1 MAEPPPPPPGSL
13 SALERL
19 SDELVALV
27 ARVVPAVVA
36 LFGSGRGATSS
47 GSGFLIDDRGH
58 VVTNYHVVQGMDPV
72 FHTILHAG
80 LRGSATLLGSDP
92 MTDLALLRLH
102 ESDGLPALVLREAP
116 ARLGEIC
123 IGLGSPFGMY
133 PESVAM
139 GVVSGVA
146 RTLDQEGYRP
156 IDRAIQTDVAI
167 NPGNSGGPLVDVRGD
182 VIGVNKSVDTRGQG
196 IGFAIPADTTRWV
209 VEQLKAEGTVVR
221 AALGV
226 SVVRKTVE
234 VDGGPRVGLEVIRVG
249 PTGSRNGLAEGDVLL
264 AVAGL
269 AVDEAGDLHRI
280 LTRDLIDRP
289 TDLEILRAGTVQHLS
304 VRPSR
309 LEG

>member
-19 SDELVALV
+19 SDELVGLV

-36 LFGSGRGATSS
+36 LFGAGQGATSS
-47 GSGFLIDDRGH
+47 GSGFLIDGQGH
-58 VVTNYHVVQGMDPV
+58 VVTNFHVVQGMDPL
-72 FHTILHAG
+72 FRTILHAG
-80 LRGSATLLGSDP
+80 VRGSAALVGSDP
-92 MTDLALLRLH
+92 TTDLALLRLQ
-102 ESDGLPALVLREAP
+102 EAAGLAGLVLREAP
-116 ARLGEIC
+116 ARLGELC
-123 IGLGSPFGMY
+123 IGLGSPFGIY

-182 VIGVNKSVDTRGQG
+182 VIGVNKSVDSRGQG

-209 VEQLKAEGTVVR
+209 VEQLKADGTVVR

-226 SVVRKTVE
+226 SVVPRTID
-234 VDGGPRVGLEVIRVG
+234 VDGGPRAGLEVIRVG
-249 PTGSRNGLAEGDVLL
+249 PVGARNGLAEGDVLL
-264 AVAGL
+264 AVEGQP
-269 AVDEAGDLHRI
+269 VDEAGDLHRI
-280 LTRDLIDRP
+280 LTKDLIDRP
-289 TDLEILRAGTVQHLS
+289 TDVEILRAGTVQHLS
-304 VRPSR
+304 IRPSR

>member
-1 MAEPPPPPPGSL
+1 MAEHPPPPPGSL

-36 LFGSGRGATSS
+36 LFGSGRGSASS
-47 GSGFLIDDRGH
+47 GSGFLIDDQGH
-58 VVTNYHVVQGMDPV
+58 LVTNYHVVQGMDPV
-72 FHTILHAG
+72 FQTILHAG
-80 LRGSATLLGSDP
+80 ARGSATLLGSDP
-92 MTDLALLRLH
+92 TTDLALLRLH

-133 PESVAM
+133 PESVAI

-196 IGFAIPADTTRWV
+196 IGFAIPADTTCWV
-209 VEQLKAEGTVVR
+209 IEQLKAEGTVVR

-226 SVVRKTVE
+226 TVVPKTVE

-249 PTGSRNGLAEGDVLL
+249 PAGSQNGLAEGDVLL
-264 AVAGL
+264 AVEGQ
-269 AVDEAGDLHRI
+269 AVDEAGDLHLI
-280 LTRDLIDRP
+280 LTKDLIDRP
-289 TDLEILRAGTVQHLS
+289 TDLEILRGGTVQHLT
-304 VRPSR
+304 VHPSR